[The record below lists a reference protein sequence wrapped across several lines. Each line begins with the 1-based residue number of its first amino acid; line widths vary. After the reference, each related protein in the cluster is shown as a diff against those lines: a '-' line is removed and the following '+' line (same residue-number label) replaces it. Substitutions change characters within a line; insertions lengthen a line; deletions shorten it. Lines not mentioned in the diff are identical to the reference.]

1 MDLSKESSPLLQC
14 LEGIINPGTEL
25 HQSFLEAKTLARCCP
40 LDNSQ
45 DRCHRAPINSGMLE
59 TLPRELLNAVL
70 VQLDVQ
76 SLTNFRRVSQ
86 NSRLAVDAILPY
98 RTLRAQAPELLRAVL
113 SHGIGR
119 WTLIQDLFDAL
130 LSRNCAGC
138 GDFGPF
144 IYLLSCSRA
153 CFKCVCKDLR
163 FSPQPASTAKAKY
176 GLDDRALAGLPTLR
190 SLPGSSTHKFKT
202 HGKSLAL
209 VDWKAAKETAIALQD
224 QFEKAQRAQGCWPKD
239 KHGSPLR
246 GQPGSPRRVD
256 SSRAWPGANED
267 EPMTHFQRIMQ
278 EMQEMNDK
286 VDYSFNQ
293 HRTITT
299 KTRRVPHIVGIIR
312 VPWLNSAS
320 GKLECGISCKGC
332 RRGGGPWRTYRLR
345 RSSSD
350 WTRIYSHNDFLE
362 HLKCCTAGLPNE
374 HWPKSLASIM
384 TRDESIEG
392 AGQRETHDAIRSLDP
407 CFLNDIITLVLK
419 AYNKSR
425 ADIEGVGDVDG
436 AGEIVITGAQPQ
448 VNLLG

>member
-14 LEGIINPGTEL
+14 LEGVINPGTEL
-25 HQSFLEAKTLARCCP
+25 HQLFLEAQTLARCCP

-45 DRCHRAPINSGMLE
+45 DHCYRAPINSGMLE

-70 VQLDVQ
+70 GQLDVQ

-98 RTLRAQAPELLRAVL
+98 RTLRVQAPELLRAIL

-153 CFKCVCKDLR
+153 CFKCICKDLK
-163 FSPQPASTAKAKY
+163 FSPQLASTAKAEY

-202 HGKSLAL
+202 RGKPLAF
-209 VDWKAAKETAIALQD
+209 VDWEAAKETAIALQD
-224 QFEKAQRAQGCWPKD
+224 QCEEAQIAPGCWSKD
-239 KHGSPLR
+239 KHGFPLR
-246 GQPGSPRRVD
+246 GHPGFLIGIDLPRGSP
-256 SSRAWPGANED
+256 WPSGD
-267 EPMTHFQRIMQ
+267 EPMAQFQRIW
-278 EMQEMNDK
+278 QEMNDK

-293 HRTITT
+293 SRTIAT
-299 KTRRVPHIVGIIR
+299 KTRIIPHFVGIIR

-332 RRGGGPWRTYRLR
+332 RRGWGPWGIYRRLR
-345 RSSSD
+345 RDSPD
-350 WTRIYSHNDFLE
+350 WRRIYSDFLE
-362 HLKCCTAGLPNE
+362 HLRCCTASLPNE
-374 HWPKSLASIM
+374 RWPESSASVM
-384 TRDESIEG
+384 TRNESIE
-392 AGQRETHDAIRSLDP
+392 ATGQRESHDAIRSLD
-407 CFLNDIITLVLK
+407 FYLLRDIIALVFK
-419 AYNKSR
+419 PSNKSR
-425 ADIEGVGDVDG
+425 ADIILM
-436 AGEIVITGAQPQ
+436 ALAISMA
-448 VNLLG
+448 LSK